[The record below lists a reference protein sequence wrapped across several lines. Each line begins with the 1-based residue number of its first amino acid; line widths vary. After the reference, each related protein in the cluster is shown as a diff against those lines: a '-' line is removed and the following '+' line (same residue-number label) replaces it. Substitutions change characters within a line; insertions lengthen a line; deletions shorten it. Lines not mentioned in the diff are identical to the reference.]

1 MTTNTMFKK
10 FLILILKG
18 IRYRP
23 IRSWLTI
30 LGIVIGI
37 MLVVVILALGDGIQ
51 NSIKSTLQMFGSDLI
66 VVFPGK
72 ESNPLASLFGGERF
86 RENDLRSIERIPGV
100 KFVALE
106 DIASMNIEFKG
117 EKKSTLVNGIQWDRA
132 KVLMEQSEGIKLEQ
146 GVWPDANSIDQI
158 IIGNKVASTL
168 FKNKAKVG
176 DEMIIKGK
184 RMRVAAVL
192 SSIGEQMSDNIIL
205 MSLDTFRNITGVR
218 GVAMNADVKLLPDMN
233 VNLIAK
239 QIKFELGKQ
248 DAVRDFSVLTP
259 AKTERLAGNVLTI
272 IELILVTIAL
282 ISLLVGA
289 VGIMNT
295 MYTSVFE
302 RTKQIG
308 IMKAIGA
315 TNDHILSLFLLESGI
330 IGLVGGVLGIL
341 LGITLA
347 YTIGVYGANSGIR
360 GLFSFASL
368 DYFGLF
374 VLLFLT
380 FVIGVISGLLPA
392 RRAAKMEPAEALRYE

>member
-1 MTTNTMFKK
+1 MIRK
-10 FLILILKG
+10 FLVLILRG

-30 LGIVIGI
+30 LGIIIGI

-72 ESNPLASLFGGERF
+72 ESNPLASLFGGDRF
-86 RENDLRSIERIPGV
+86 KEKDLIALENIEGV

-106 DIASMNIEFKG
+106 DIASMNIELRG
-117 EKKSTLVNGIQWDRA
+117 EKKSTLVNGIQWGLA
-132 KVLMEQSEGIKLEQ
+132 KELMEESEGIKIES
-146 GVWPDANSIDQI
+146 GYWPSDSNSTEV
-158 IIGNKVASTL
+158 IIGNKVANAL
-168 FKNKAKVG
+168 FKTHAKVG
-176 DEMIIKGK
+176 DEIIIRGK
-184 RMRVAAVL
+184 KMRVAGIL
-192 SSIGEQMSDNIIL
+192 SSIGEQMADNIIL
-205 MSLDTFRNITGVR
+205 MSITTFRNLTGVR
-218 GVAMNADVKLLPDMN
+218 GVAMNADVKLYPEAN

-272 IELILVTIAL
+272 IELVLVIIAL
-282 ISLLVGA
+282 ISLIVGA

-315 TNDHILSLFLLESGI
+315 TNDDILSLFLLESGI
-330 IGLVGGVLGIL
+330 IGLVGGL
-341 LGITLA
+341 LGIVFGILMA
-347 YTIGVYGANSGIR
+347 YLIGIYGENNGIR

-368 DYFGLF
+368 DFFGLF
-374 VLLFLT
+374 TILFLT

-392 RRAAKMEPAEALRYE
+392 RSAAKMEPAEALRYE